1 MIPFRKYIPEKKN
14 LFIFGSYP
22 DVFEIEDTYLI
33 VGSNR
38 LIHQIQIS
46 EVENV
51 FSIYTFPVWLK
62 HLLKIN
68 QINIF
73 YIDQT
78 GEIKNYTLSRKFGE
92 VRNPEDLNL
101 AFKLLSKKASTID
114 RLFKTDEATNLFH
127 FSLKHGSP
135 LQIINQ
141 DIDYI
146 PKAHLMD
153 AIKLNYKITN
163 VRAREITQTIMNLI
177 DNVVPLSFYSKF
189 INYGLNPD
197 NGFLNNRFPSLTRDL
212 TEIQRISF
220 KKKIIHL
227 FNSHFFESKDLS
239 RKHFPLTTIKV
250 LKQLSSYFF
259 YGNRFKRMKDIYY
272 YMEAY
277 KRGKLHEIFG
287 CL

>member
-1 MIPFRKYIPEKKN
+1 VVTFRKYIPEKKN

-22 DVFEIEDTYLI
+22 DVFEVEDTYLI
-33 VGSNR
+33 VGSDK
-38 LIHQIQIS
+38 LIHQIQICDI
-46 EVENV
+46 ENV

-62 HLLKIN
+62 HLLKTH

-78 GEIKNYTLSRKFGE
+78 GNIKNFVLSKKSNRIDYPKDE
-92 VRNPEDLNL
+92 NL

-127 FSLKHGSP
+127 FSLKHNLP
-135 LQIINQ
+135 LPRINQ

-153 AIKLNYKITN
+153 VIKLNYKLTN
-163 VRAREITQTIMNLI
+163 VRAREITQTVMNLI
-177 DNVVPLSFYSKF
+177 DNIVPLSFYSKF
-189 INYGLNPD
+189 MNYGLNPD
-197 NGFLNNRFPSLTRDL
+197 TGFLNQRFPSLARDL

-227 FNSHFFESKDLS
+227 FKSHFFETRDLS
-239 RKHFPLTTIKV
+239 RKHFPLTTIKI
-250 LKQLSSYFF
+250 LKQISSYFF

-277 KRGKLHEIFG
+277 KRGKLHEVFG

>member
-1 MIPFRKYIPEKKN
+1 MILFRKYIPEKKN

-22 DVFEIEDTYLI
+22 NVFEIEDTYLI
-33 VGSNR
+33 VGSDR

-46 EVENV
+46 DVENV
-51 FSIYTFPVWLK
+51 FSIYTFPIWLK

-78 GEIKNYTLSRKFGE
+78 GNIKNFVLSKRPDRIVHHRDE
-92 VRNPEDLNL
+92 NL

-177 DNVVPLSFYSKF
+177 DNIVPLSFYSKF
-189 INYGLNPD
+189 MNYGLSPD
-197 NGFLNNRFPSLTRDL
+197 SGFLNNRFPSLTRDL

-227 FNSHFFESKDLS
+227 FHSHFFESKDLS
-239 RKHFPLTTIKV
+239 RKHFPLTTIKI

-277 KRGKLHEIFG
+277 KRGKLHEVFG